1 MNRERK
7 DAEEL
12 LGQRTA
18 ITPNHE
24 ENTVS
29 LSVCVLLP
37 SKNVARLFEKSVS
50 SLVTQ
55 PMPVSE
61 K

>member
-1 MNRERK
+1 MPKNCS
-7 DAEEL
+7 AE
-12 LGQRTA
+12 QRTA

-24 ENTVS
+24 ENMVS
-29 LSVCVLLP
+29 HWNDVLLP
-37 SKNVARLFEKSVS
+37 SQNVARLFEKSVS